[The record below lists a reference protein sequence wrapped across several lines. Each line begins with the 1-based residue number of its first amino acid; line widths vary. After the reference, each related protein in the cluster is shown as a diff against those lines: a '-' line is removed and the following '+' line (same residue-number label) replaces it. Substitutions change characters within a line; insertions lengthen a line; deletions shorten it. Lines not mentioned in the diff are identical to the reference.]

1 MKIMLLCLVFLI
13 FLGGCSAAPGELQHG
28 LDLRSKLLNATA
40 FSFDADIIADYGDK
54 LHQFSMTCCADD
66 ITYAGL
72 ACDWSGAATLN
83 LRDWVVITAKI
94 SIGSHKIYGRK
105 GPVLTVLDLAHSS
118 KPEEEVATFY

>member
-1 MKIMLLCLVFLI
+1 MELLEGIVAIGERDYAIWYRDMLEELDKYHGKTVMFTGRALTRRTM
-13 FLGGCSAAPGELQHG
+13 PG
-28 LDLRSKLLNATA
+28 A
-40 FSFDADIIADYGDK
+40 FIIGR
-54 LHQFSMTCCADD
+54 HVMTCCADD

-72 ACDWSGAATLN
+72 ACDWSGASTLG

>member
-1 MKIMLLCLVFLI
+1 MKKYAGKTVRFKGIV
-13 FLGGCSAAPGELQHG
+13 
-28 LDLRSKLLNATA
+28 ATNPK
-40 FSFDADIIADYGDK
+40 FPKNSFAVGR
-54 LHQFSMTCCADD
+54 HVMTCCADD

-72 ACDWSGAATLN
+72 ACDWSGAATLG